1 METVL
6 ASIDIDR
13 GEAGRFVSRGFRET
27 ELDRIRPLAFA
38 SVYTLESICR
48 FDYVAINTP

>member
-13 GEAGRFVSRGFRET
+13 GEAGRFVSRGFQT